1 MEMNQ
6 KEAQKLV
13 ETELAQS
20 LGSQENFGVVVLENE
35 TIEHEWG
42 WVFFYQS
49 KEYLKTGDFRH
60 ALAGNAPYIVNRKN
74 GQIRVTG
81 TAHPI
86 EYYIQ
91 EYEQSL

>member
-1 MEMNQ
+1 MNRS
-6 KEAQKLV
+6 EAQSLV
-13 ETELAQS
+13 EKELAQS
-20 LGSQENFGVVVLENE
+20 LDSQENSNIVVLEDE

-42 WVFFYQS
+42 WIFFYQS

-60 ALAGNAPYIVNRKN
+60 ALGGNAPYIVNRNN
-74 GQIRVTG
+74 GQITVTG

-86 EYYIQ
+86 EHYIQ